1 MWNFKPATDMKTVKY
16 FFLLSLL
23 VFSASCNEEEWLK
36 EMPLDFYSP
45 ENSFVTEADF
55 TSAIARLYER
65 VSTNLYDLNG
75 MSQRAMYYPTDIAVD
90 AIDIAHDLNSYKDKL
105 FPNRV
110 EVQDLWSNMYR
121 IVFDANVIIERIDNE
136 KVTINSV
143 EKKNALKAEAR
154 FFRAFAYRVLGTV
167 YGGVPIVLEEI
178 SSPKRDFV
186 RASREQVWAQCV
198 EDLIFASQNLPEI
211 TKVAADGRISKA
223 VAWHLLTEIYLNQKN
238 WDGAINAATQV
249 IDNPNFG
256 LMTQRFG
263 KKKDQPGDPYS
274 DLFKRNNQNRAV
286 GNREGLWVNQ
296 YEYLVTGGGTSPAW
310 PRFLVPLYW
319 QLTGPDKVSLFTGP
333 NTNFGGRGIGW
344 YAPTPYM
351 QKTIWQSDFNNDL
364 RNAPY
369 AIIRDIKANNPAS
382 SFFGKNIVE
391 SGAIANFP
399 NTLERWWNVIFAKV
413 AMINEFPP
421 EFVLNSTTGL
431 LNNSANFTYT
441 DNYVFRL
448 AETYLLRAEA
458 HLGKGN
464 RASAAVDINVVR
476 SRVKASPVASG
487 DVTLDYILDERA
499 RELCWEELRL
509 LTLMRTGTLV
519 ERVRKYNPVTKNDI
533 LNYNNLWPIPA
544 REIETN
550 TEAKLEQ
557 NPGYN

>member
-36 EMPLDFYSP
+36 ETPLDFYSP

-90 AIDIAHDLNSYKDKL
+90 AIDIAHALNSYKDKL

>member
-1 MWNFKPATDMKTVKY
+1 MKTVKY

>member
-1 MWNFKPATDMKTVKY
+1 MWNFKPATNMKTIKY
-16 FFLLSLL
+16 FLLLFLL
-23 VFSASCNEEEWLK
+23 VFSASCNEEEWLN
-36 EMPLDFYSP
+36 ETPLDFYAP
-45 ENSFVTEADF
+45 DNSFVTEADF
-55 TSAIARLYER
+55 TSAIARLYEN
-65 VSTNLYDLNG
+65 VSVDLYDLNG
-75 MSQRAMYYPTDIAVD
+75 EVQRAMYYPTDIAVD

-105 FPNRV
+105 FPNRL
-110 EVQDLWSNMYR
+110 EVQNLWSSMYG
-121 IVFDANVIIERIDNE
+121 IVFDANVIIERIENE
-136 KVTINSV
+136 KVNIASET
-143 EKKNALKAEAR
+143 KKNALKAEAM

-178 SSPKRDFV
+178 TSPKRDFV
-186 RASREQVWAQCV
+186 RASRDQVWAKCV
-198 EDLIFASQNLPEI
+198 EDLAFATQNLPEI
-211 TKVAADGRISKA
+211 TNVAADGRISKA
-223 VAWHLLTEIYLNQKN
+223 VAWHLLSEIYLNQKN
-238 WDGAINAATQV
+238 WDSAIDAATQV
-249 IDNPNFG
+249 ISNPNFQ

-263 KKKDQPGDPYS
+263 KNKDQVGDPYS
-274 DLFKRNNQNRAV
+274 DLFKRDNQNRSS

-319 QLTGPDKVSLFTGP
+319 QLKGPDNVNLFTGP
-333 NTNFGGRGIGW
+333 NTQFGGRGIGW

-351 QKTIWQSDFNNDL
+351 QQTVWQNDFKNDL

-382 SFFGKNIVE
+382 PYFGRNIVE
-391 SGAIANFP
+391 SGAIAQFP

-413 AMINEFPP
+413 GMVNEFPD
-421 EFVLNSTTGL
+421 EFVIDPATGL
-431 LNNSANFTYT
+431 LNNSANNTFT

-458 HLGKGN
+458 YLGKGDK
-464 RASAAVDINVVR
+464 ALAAADINAVR
-476 SRVKASPVASG
+476 SRSKASAVAAV

-509 LTLMRTGTLV
+509 LTLMRTEKLV
-519 ERVRKYNPVTKNDI
+519 ERVRKYNPVSKDFM
-533 LNYNNLWPIPA
+533 LDHQNLWPIPA